1 MKDEFAE
8 AFDDADVLFFTD
20 IYAASEEK
28 IPGVDGHLIP
38 DAVRARLPHKDIRYV
53 DKLEDVAGA
62 LYDSIRPGDMVITM
76 GAGSITGVSE
86 KLIALLKEK
95 GMPSDK

>member
-1 MKDEFAE
+1 M
-8 AFDDADVLFFTD
+8 
-20 IYAASEEK
+20 
-28 IPGVDGHLIP
+28 
-38 DAVRARLPHKDIRYV
+38 
-53 DKLEDVAGA
+53 DKLEDVATQ